1 MKTVAKYRLPA
12 GGLLDRSQILG
23 FTFAGRSLEGFVGD
37 TVASALLAHGI
48 HFVGRSFKYHRPR
61 GIYAAGVEEPN
72 ALLRIGRGARAT
84 PNLRATEVPLHEG
97 LRAAPQNAWPSLDV
111 DLLSINNLLAP
122 FMPAG
127 FYYKTF
133 KQPAK
138 AWSKL
143 YEPIIRRA
151 AGLGV
156 APAAADPDVYEKR
169 YDHAEVLVV
178 GAGPAGLAA
187 ALAAAKGGKRVVLAE
202 QDFVLGG
209 SLHAR
214 LGETIDGK
222 PARVWLAEA
231 EAALRA
237 APHVRILPRTV
248 CFGAYDH
255 GLWGLLET
263 LPADAAPQD
272 HDPDAPRQRLC
283 WLRAG
288 QAVLATGSIERPLV
302 FPGNDLPGV
311 MLASAASAYVN
322 RFAVK
327 PGERIVVAANNDEGY
342 LAALHMI
349 EAGIEVV
356 GIADAR
362 REPEGELPARLL
374 RHGVAIFPAA
384 GVARASG
391 WHDLRHV
398 ELERVE
404 ADGSLSGRGRTR
416 LRADTLLLAGGRSPS
431 LHLASHLGARA
442 VWSEEKSC
450 LVMPEGAAGAVGE
463 GRGENVRLAG
473 AAAASFSLHE
483 ALEEGTAAGLAAA
496 DLPESAAAPPA
507 CDGFVWHPP
516 SAPTPVHFKGARGKA
531 FVDLQNDATAKDIA
545 LALRE
550 GYRSAEHLK
559 RYTTIGMATDQGK
572 LAGANAVQIAAAEAG
587 TAPAA
592 FGTTTFRPPYTPVT
606 LAAFAGREL
615 DAHLQPERLSPLHGW
630 SAAQG
635 AAWEP
640 VGQWQRAWYYPRSGE
655 GMGEAVQRESL
666 AVRRGAGFMDAS
678 TLGKYEIRGPD
689 AAEFLNRVYTGGFK
703 KLAVGRC
710 RYGLMLNEEG
720 VLLDDGVVARLGEEH
735 FYATTT
741 TGGAARVMA
750 WLELW
755 HQTEWPELCLAMHS
769 VSEQWAAI
777 ALNGPKARRILGSL
791 TDLDLSDAA
800 LPYLH
805 FCEGRILGA
814 KARILRVSFTGELG
828 YELHIPPSRAAAV
841 AEALMEAGAEHG
853 ITPYGTETMHLLRAE
868 KGYIIAGQDNE
879 GTSTPDDLGLS
890 GLCSTKKD
898 YLGRR
903 GAERA
908 GFKGPGRKQLVGLLP
923 EDPSVVVPEGAVL
936 ASPPASGAR
945 LAPPFAIEGHV
956 TSSYRSPELER
967 GFAMGLLRDGRAR
980 TGDIVLAA
988 FEGRS
993 WPCRIASPVFLD
1005 PEGARL
1011 SGEG

>member
-1 MKTVAKYRLPA
+1 
-12 GGLLDRSQILG
+12 
-23 FTFAGRSLEGFVGD
+23 
-37 TVASALLAHGI
+37 
-48 HFVGRSFKYHRPR
+48 
-61 GIYAAGVEEPN
+61 
-72 ALLRIGRGARAT
+72 
-84 PNLRATEVPLHEG
+84 
-97 LRAAPQNAWPSLDV
+97 
-111 DLLSINNLLAP
+111 
-122 FMPAG
+122 MP
-127 FYYKTF
+127 
-133 KQPAK
+133 P
-138 AWSKL
+138 
-143 YEPIIRRA
+143 PRRA
-151 AGLGV
+151 
-156 APAAADPDVYEKR
+156 
-169 YDHAEVLVV
+169 
-178 GAGPAGLAA
+178 
-187 ALAAAKGGKRVVLAE
+187 
-202 QDFVLGG
+202 
-209 SLHAR
+209 
-214 LGETIDGK
+214 
-222 PARVWLAEA
+222 
-231 EAALRA
+231 
-237 APHVRILPRTV
+237 
-248 CFGAYDH
+248 
-255 GLWGLLET
+255 
-263 LPADAAPQD
+263 
-272 HDPDAPRQRLC
+272 
-283 WLRAG
+283 
-288 QAVLATGSIERPLV
+288 RP
-302 FPGNDLPGV
+302 
-311 MLASAASAYVN
+311 
-322 RFAVK
+322 
-327 PGERIVVAANNDEGY
+327 
-342 LAALHMI
+342 
-349 EAGIEVV
+349 
-356 GIADAR
+356 
-362 REPEGELPARLL
+362 
-374 RHGVAIFPAA
+374 
-384 GVARASG
+384 
-391 WHDLRHV
+391 
-398 ELERVE
+398 
-404 ADGSLSGRGRTR
+404 
-416 LRADTLLLAGGRSPS
+416 
-431 LHLASHLGARA
+431 
-442 VWSEEKSC
+442 
-450 LVMPEGAAGAVGE
+450 
-463 GRGENVRLAG
+463 
-473 AAAASFSLHE
+473 
-483 ALEEGTAAGLAAA
+483 
-496 DLPESAAAPPA
+496 
-507 CDGFVWHPP
+507 
-516 SAPTPVHFKGARGKA
+516 
-531 FVDLQNDATAKDIA
+531 
-545 LALRE
+545 
-550 GYRSAEHLK
+550 
-559 RYTTIGMATDQGK
+559 
-572 LAGANAVQIAAAEAG
+572 
-587 TAPAA
+587 PAA

-615 DAHLQPERLSPLHGW
+615 DEHLQPERLSPLHDW
-630 SAAQG
+630 SAARG

-640 VGQWQRAWYYPRSGE
+640 VGQWQRAWYYPRPGE